1 MSQAARRTIWIT
13 RAEPGAAATAERVR
27 QLGHRPLVTPLLE
40 VRATAQAAPDLEGV
54 GALAFTSANGAR
66 IFASLTDR
74 RDLPVFA
81 VGAATAKAAK
91 AEGFRQVLSA
101 DGDVEALAAGIAGRA
116 PELRGLVLHAA
127 AAEPAG
133 DLAGA
138 LARAGVRARTETLY
152 ETAALKPEARQLEAA
167 FAADD
172 VLLHSPRAARQLAV
186 LARGG
191 RARAL
196 RALCLSRAVAKPLAR
211 AQLHSIAC
219 APLPMEA
226 ALLNLIDRDAPARA
240 NAS

>member
-1 MSQAARRTIWIT
+1 MSERPRRTIWIT
-13 RAEPGAAATAERVR
+13 RAEPGAAATAERIR
-27 QLGHRPLVTPLLE
+27 QLGHRPLVAPLLE
-40 VRATAQAAPDLEGV
+40 VRPTAQAAPDLEGV
-54 GALAFTSANGAR
+54 GALAFTSANAAR
-66 IFASLTDR
+66 VFAGLTER

-91 AEGFRQVLSA
+91 AEGFKRVLSA
-101 DGDVEALAAGIAGRA
+101 DGDVAALAAGIVGRA
-116 PELRGLVLHAA
+116 GELRGLVLHAA

-138 LARAGVRARTETLY
+138 LAQAGVRSRTETIY
-152 ETAALKPEARQLEAA
+152 ETTPVKPDAASLAAA

-191 RARAL
+191 RAGAL

-211 AQLHSIAC
+211 AQLQGLAC
-219 APLPMEA
+219 APFPMEA
-226 ALLNLIDRDAPARA
+226 ALLNLIDRNAPAPA

>member
-1 MSQAARRTIWIT
+1 MNQALRRTIWIT

-27 QLGHRPLVTPLLE
+27 QLGHRPLVAPLLE
-40 VRATAQAAPDLEGV
+40 VRPTAQAAPDLADV
-54 GALAFTSANGAR
+54 GALAFTSANAAR
-66 IFASLTDR
+66 IFASLTER

-91 AEGFRQVLSA
+91 AEGFPRVLSA
-101 DGDVEALAAGIAGRA
+101 DGDVEALAAGIVGRA
-116 PELRGLVLHAA
+116 GELRGLVLHAA

-138 LARAGVRARTETLY
+138 LAKAGVRSRTETIY
-152 ETAALKPEARQLEAA
+152 ETAPLKPDARELEAA

-191 RARAL
+191 RGAGL
-196 RALCLSRAVAKPLAR
+196 RALCLSCAVARPLAR
-211 AQLHSIAC
+211 AQLKGLAC
-219 APLPMEA
+219 APFPMEA
-226 ALLNLIDRDAPARA
+226 ALLNLIDRDGPA
-240 NAS
+240 NAP